1 MGATSSTGMLTTRS
15 LSSRPRRGGGAGARA
30 PAPDAAL
37 AGEEAKRPWKKAE
50 GLPEGGGTMMPATW
64 GGRPDAADDDEDE
77 EEEVASLFSIF
88 AARKSLMDASQGE
101 ACSSKMI
108 DGKERKRRQWAQTP
122 ERAQPQLS

>member
-37 AGEEAKRPWKKAE
+37 AGEEAKRPRKKAE
-50 GLPEGGGTMMPATW
+50 GLPEGGGTIMPATW
-64 GGRPDAADDDEDE
+64 EGRPDADADDEDE

-101 ACSSKMI
+101 ACSSKRR
-108 DGKERKRRQWAQTP
+108 DEKESKRHLWAQIP
-122 ERAQPQLS
+122 ERAQPQSS